1 LKFTTKQLREIF
13 LANEQAGPRGA
24 YEFFYGQKPA
34 STNEGTTAVEDFI
47 IAFYTQYN
55 AYAGYSVF

>member
-1 LKFTTKQLREIF
+1 MKFTTKQLEDIF

-24 YEFFYGQKPA
+24 YEFFYGRKPEK
-34 STNEGTTAVEDFI
+34 TDEGLRAVEDFI

-55 AYAGYSVF
+55 AYAGYSVY